1 MESDNEDIVAEAGEE
16 MEATA
21 EEVVVEE
28 KKEEKKINAS
38 NEGLTITDDNDA
50 EEEKEEENVN
60 REDPL
65 KPLNV
70 SSSENESES
79 QLENQPSEEEAQWI
93 KDKVAYYSRLSD
105 EGQIENYQRDTSE
118 SEGLSVEFNGAK
130 IHYSSPTDVS
140 VSPDASYKVFDVM
153 LNEPDNKGRP
163 VNFSESM
170 KPEMAARLYAACIL
184 NGNKVIGNVPQLT
197 DEMKTQLKAE
207 MGNDAYAQFEE
218 KLSARTLNEQEQSS
232 AQQSNENADLVAES
246 LNRVRGKI
254 HNRQGNTTDNEVQP
268 DRNSNNV
275 MMTRGSS
282 RDGR

>member
-118 SEGLSVEFNGAK
+118 YEGLSVEFNGAK

-184 NGNKVIGNVPQLT
+184 NGNEVIGHVPELT

-207 MGNDAYAQFEE
+207 MGNDAYAKFEE

-246 LNRVRGKI
+246 LNRVREKI

>member
-50 EEEKEEENVN
+50 EEENVN

-184 NGNKVIGNVPQLT
+184 NGNEVIGNVPQLT

-207 MGNDAYAQFEE
+207 MGNDAYAKFEE
-218 KLSARTLNEQEQSS
+218 KLPARPQNEQEQSS